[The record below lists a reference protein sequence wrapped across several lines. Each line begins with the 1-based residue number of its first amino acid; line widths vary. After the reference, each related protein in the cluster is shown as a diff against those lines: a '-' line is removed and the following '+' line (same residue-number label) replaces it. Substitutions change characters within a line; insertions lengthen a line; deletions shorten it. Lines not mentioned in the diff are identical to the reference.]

1 MGIPSL
7 VLPLILSVVLTEP
20 LTAQTTVPVSGE
32 PRHHF
37 RFGNDDVRVY
47 DVVVPRGDTTFYHVH
62 AVDYMYVAFGPATL
76 VAQTLGSAPM
86 PLVLH
91 DAEVRFARGP
101 LTHRVSNP
109 GAAAFHNLTVEV
121 LKPADSSAV
130 LPALAPGDSVVL
142 ENDRVRVVRR
152 EIGPGK
158 ILAAGS
164 GGRALDVYVT
174 AGVIEESLGARRER
188 VRVEPAVFRWHGPRA
203 KRSLR
208 NLGSETV
215 VVLTAYMK

>member
-1 MGIPSL
+1 MAVVRHMLGVTI
-7 VLPLILSVVLTEP
+7 SVVLAAP
-20 LTAQTTVPVSGE
+20 LAAQTTVPVSAE

-37 RFGNDDVRVY
+37 RLANDDVRVY

-62 AVDYMYVAFGPATL
+62 AVDYMYVVFGPATL

-91 DAEVRFARGP
+91 DAEARFARGP

-109 GAAAFHNLTVEV
+109 GPAAFHNLTVEL
-121 LKPADSSAV
+121 LKPADSSASH
-130 LPALAPGDSVVL
+130 PAPLSADSIVL

-152 EIGPGK
+152 EIGAGK
-158 ILAAGS
+158 VLAVGS
-164 GGRALDVYVT
+164 EGRALDVYVT

-208 NLGSETV
+208 NLGPETV
-215 VVLTAYMK
+215 VVLTAYIK

>member
-1 MGIPSL
+1 ML
-7 VLPLILSVVLTEP
+7 TLILSAVLTGS

-37 RFGNDDVRVY
+37 KFGNDDVRVY

-62 AVDYMYVAFGPATL
+62 AVDYVYVAFGPATL

-109 GAAAFHNLTVEV
+109 GDAAFHNLTVEL
-121 LKPADSSAV
+121 LKPADSSGK
-130 LPALAPGDSVVL
+130 LPALEPGDSVVL

-152 EIGPGK
+152 EIGPGRK
-158 ILAAGS
+158 VAVGDGA
-164 GGRALDVYVT
+164 RALDVYVT
-174 AGVIEESLGARRER
+174 TGVIEESLGARRER
-188 VRVEPAVFRWHGPRA
+188 VRVEPAAFRWHGPRG

-208 NLGSETV
+208 NLGAEAV
-215 VVLTAYMK
+215 VVLTAYLK

>member
-1 MGIPSL
+1 MRITKLALRAVFP
-7 VLPLILSVVLTEP
+7 VVLTGQ
-20 LTAQTTVPVSGE
+20 LAAQTAVPVSSE
-32 PRHHF
+32 PRHHLQA
-37 RFGNDDVRVY
+37 GNDDVRVY

-62 AVDYMYVAFGPATL
+62 AVDYMYVTFGPATL
-76 VAQTLGSAPM
+76 VAETLGSAPV

-91 DAEVRFARGP
+91 DAEVRFTRGP

-109 GAAAFHNLTVEV
+109 GPAAFHNLTVEL
-121 LKPADSSAV
+121 LKRADSSAA
-130 LPALAPGDSVVL
+130 LPALEPGDSVVL

-158 ILAAGS
+158 QVAVGS

-174 AGVIEESLGARRER
+174 AGVIEELTGARRER
-188 VRVEPAVFRWHGPRA
+188 VRVVPAVFRWHGLRG

-208 NLGSETV
+208 NLGSERV
-215 VVLTAYMK
+215 VVLTAYVK